1 MKEKL
6 FGLISLGFLTVG
18 FIVGVAGADKDGPKD
33 LADATDQ
40 LIQHVTLANEAESI
54 NAPQILVAPSNLES
68 KQKLESEGKVKVVSS
83 VPSESIP
90 EGMPTVLPPKK
101 N

>member
-6 FGLISLGFLTVG
+6 FSLVSLGFLTVG

-40 LIQHVTLANEAESI
+40 LIQHVTLAKEAEDI
-54 NAPQILVAPSNLES
+54 NAPQVVMAPSNIES
-68 KQKLESEGKVKVVSS
+68 KQKIETDGKVKVVSNEKKEA
-83 VPSESIP
+83 PN
-90 EGMPTVLPPKK
+90 GLPTELPPKK